1 MSEIKTLKTGHHVL
15 RSSRAEGTESF
26 RYVETSPEKE
36 DAHFSEVERAS
47 VCSQPYNSQ
56 LF

>member
-1 MSEIKTLKTGHHVL
+1 MTEIKTLKTGHHVL

-47 VCSQPYNSQ
+47 VCSHPYNSQ